1 MLRRLI
7 SDTVDR
13 TARTNTYEA
22 VGTPL
27 HYIVWSNVAQRSI
40 LQVLHLCD
48 TVANT
53 TGNIGPNVYAEV
65 DVTIGTTI

>member
-7 SDTVDR
+7 NDTVDR

-22 VGTPL
+22 VGTPI
-27 HYIVWSNVAQRSI
+27 HNIVWSSVTHKSI

-53 TGNIGPNVYAEV
+53 SGAVRIDVCAGV
-65 DVTIGTTI
+65 DETIGTKI

>member
-7 SDTVDR
+7 SDTVDG

-22 VGTPL
+22 VGTLL

>member
-27 HYIVWSNVAQRSI
+27 HNIVWSDVAHRSI
-40 LQVLHLCD
+40 LQVLHLCE
-48 TVANT
+48 TIANT
-53 TGNIGPNVYAEV
+53 TGNIGPNIFAEV
-65 DVTIGTTI
+65 DVTIGTAI

>member
-53 TGNIGPNVYAEV
+53 TGNVGPNIFAEV
-65 DVTIGTTI
+65 DETIGTTI